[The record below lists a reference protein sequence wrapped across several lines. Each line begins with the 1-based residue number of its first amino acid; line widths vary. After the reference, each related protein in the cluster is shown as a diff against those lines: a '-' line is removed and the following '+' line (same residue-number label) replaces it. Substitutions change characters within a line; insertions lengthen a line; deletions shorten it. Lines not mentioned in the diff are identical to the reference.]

1 MTRISPTDLSFL
13 LLERANRPNHMAAFT
28 IFQKPPGQE
37 SSFGPRLFDAYRH
50 SQAAKPFNHKL
61 KWLGRDVAS
70 WETVEPDMGYHIR
83 HIAVPAPGSMQQ
95 FHETVSFLNTSLLDR
110 GHPLWECYIIDG
122 IENDRIAV
130 MIKVHH
136 ALIDGEGGLRAMRN
150 FLSDSPDDKTLAGP
164 WMSFEN
170 ADRPRRTRTIMS
182 RRERLQGML
191 GGLSKLPGDVFGVS
205 ADVVDLGAQSLN
217 LKARKASLP
226 FTARRT
232 LFNNTPKSAARA
244 YADVELPLADV
255 KAVAKAT
262 DTSVNDV
269 VMTVIDDALH
279 HYLDEHQVPTDR
291 PLVAFMPM
299 SLRDKSG
306 GGGGNQVSAEL
317 IPMGA
322 PQASPVE
329 RLKEI
334 NTATTSAKDKGR
346 GMQATSRQAYALLL
360 LSSLT
365 MADTVPWLGKVP
377 SANLV
382 ISNMK
387 GPTEQ
392 LYLAGA
398 PMVAFNGLPIVP
410 PGAGLNVTFA
420 SMNTALCIA
429 IGAAPE
435 AVHEP
440 FRLAELIEQAFR
452 ALQIDA
458 GATSPEINPA
468 MAGRRPSLRDR
479 NVNHTTPN
487 SRTP

>member
-1 MTRISPTDLSFL
+1 A
-13 LLERANRPNHMAAFT
+13 E
-28 IFQKPPGQE
+28 
-37 SSFGPRLFDAYRH
+37 
-50 SQAAKPFNHKL
+50 
-61 KWLGRDVAS
+61 
-70 WETVEPDMGYHIR
+70 
-83 HIAVPAPGSMQQ
+83 
-95 FHETVSFLNTSLLDR
+95 
-110 GHPLWECYIIDG
+110 
-122 IENDRIAV
+122 
-130 MIKVHH
+130 
-136 ALIDGEGGLRAMRN
+136 
-150 FLSDSPDDKTLAGP
+150 
-164 WMSFEN
+164 
-170 ADRPRRTRTIMS
+170 
-182 RRERLQGML
+182 
-191 GGLSKLPGDVFGVS
+191 
-205 ADVVDLGAQSLN
+205 VVDLGAQSLN

-232 LFNNTPKSAARA
+232 IFNNTPKSAARA

-262 DTSVNDV
+262 DASVNDV
-269 VMTVIDDALH
+269 VMTIIDDALH
-279 HYLDEHQVPTDR
+279 HYLSEHQVPTDR

-317 IPMGA
+317 IPMGT
-322 PQASPVE
+322 PEASPVE

-346 GMQATSRQAYALLL
+346 GMQTTSRQAYALLL

-365 MADTVPWLGKVP
+365 LSDTVPWLGKVP

-398 PMVAFNGLPIVP
+398 PMVAFHGLPIVP

-420 SMNTALCIA
+420 SINTELCIA

-440 FRLAELIEQAFR
+440 FRLAELIEQAFQ
-452 ALQIDA
+452 ALQIEA
-458 GATSPEINPA
+458 GATSPTT
-468 MAGRRPSLRDR
+468 AGRRPSLRDQ
-479 NVNHTTPN
+479 NVNHTTPK

>member
-1 MTRISPTDLSFL
+1 MTRISPTDLPFL

-28 IFQKPPGQE
+28 IFQKPKGEE
-37 SSFGPRLFDAYRH
+37 SSFGPHLFDAYRH
-50 SQAAKPFNHKL
+50 SKAAKPFNHKL
-61 KWLGRDVAS
+61 KWLGRDVAA
-70 WETVEPDMGYHIR
+70 WETVEPDMQYHIR

-150 FLSDSPDDKTLAGP
+150 FLSDSPDNKTLAGP
-164 WMSFEN
+164 WMSFES
-170 ADRPRRTRTIMS
+170 ADRPRRTRPIVS
-182 RRERLQGML
+182 RKERLQGML
-191 GGLSKLPGDVFGVS
+191 SGLSKLPGDVYGVG
-205 ADVVDLGAQSLN
+205 ADMVDLGAQSLN
-217 LKARKASLP
+217 LKSRKASLP

-232 LFNNTPKSAARA
+232 LFNNTAKSAARA
-244 YADVELPLADV
+244 YANIELPLADV

-269 VMTVIDDALH
+269 VMTIIDDALH
-279 HYLDEHQVPTDR
+279 HYLGEHQVPTDK

-299 SLRDKSG
+299 SLRDESG

-317 IPMGA
+317 IPMGK
-322 PQASPVE
+322 PDASPLE

-334 NTATTSAKDKGR
+334 NAATTSAKDKGR
-346 GMQATSRQAYALLL
+346 GMQTTSRQAYALFLL
-360 LSSLT
+360 GSLT
-365 MADTVPWLGKVP
+365 LSDTVPGLGNVP

-398 PMVAFNGLPIVP
+398 RLVAFHGLPIVP

-420 SMNTALCIA
+420 SFNTELCIA

-440 FRLAELIEQAFR
+440 FRLAELIGRAFR
-452 ALQIDA
+452 ALQTDSGI
-458 GATSPEINPA
+458 
-468 MAGRRPSLRDR
+468 
-479 NVNHTTPN
+479 TTPTAK
-487 SRTP
+487 SRTR

>member
-1 MTRISPTDLSFL
+1 MTRIAPMDLSFL
-13 LLERANRPNHMAAFT
+13 LLERANRPFHMAALT
-28 IFQKPPGQE
+28 IFQKPKGQQ

-50 SQAAKPFNHKL
+50 SQAAKPFNYQL
-61 KWLGRDVAS
+61 KWLGKDIAA
-70 WETVEPDMGYHIR
+70 WETVEPDMRNHIR

-122 IENDRIAV
+122 IENGRIAV

-136 ALIDGEGGLRAMRN
+136 SLIDGEGGLRAMRN
-150 FLSDSPDDKTLAGP
+150 FLSDSPDNKTLAGP
-164 WMSFEN
+164 WMSFEST
-170 ADRPRRTRTIMS
+170 DKPRRARPIVS

-191 GGLSKLPGDVFGVS
+191 RGLSKLPGDVVGVG
-205 ADVVDLGAQSLN
+205 ADVIDLGAQSLN

-232 LFNNTPKSAARA
+232 LFNNTAKSAARA
-244 YADVELPLADV
+244 YADVELPLAAV

-269 VMTVIDDALH
+269 VMTIIDDALH
-279 HYLDEHQVPTDR
+279 HYLGEHQVPTDK

-299 SLRDKSG
+299 SLRDES

-322 PQASPVE
+322 PEASPIE
-329 RLKEI
+329 RLKQI

-346 GMQATSRQAYALLL
+346 GMQTTSRQAYALLL
-360 LSSLT
+360 ASSLT
-365 MADTVPWLGKVP
+365 MSDTLPWFGKVP

-387 GPTEQ
+387 GPTGQ

-398 PMVAFNGLPIVP
+398 PMVAFTGLPILP

-420 SMNTALCIA
+420 SVNTDICLA

-440 FRLAELIEQAFR
+440 FRLAELIERAFR

-458 GATSPEINPA
+458 GTASPTT
-468 MAGRRPSLRDR
+468 AGRRPSLRDQ
-479 NVNHTTPN
+479 NVNHTTPK